1 MSTLQLR
8 IESPQREPFRY
19 RCSEASVVLGR
30 SSKADLV
37 VADPY
42 ISRLQARLFRED
54 GRWFIEDLGSRNPT
68 LLNGRP
74 LEGATLLGPGDVLQ
88 ISETRVS
95 VEPGEVWNETPAE
108 IEGTLYR
115 PASDLVT
122 GQDSGALSPEAAMR
136 RQSER
141 LRLVHEVHRAL
152 AGSMSLEDLLE
163 LILDRAFAE
172 LRPEEGAIFL
182 KDPAGELRRAASRR
196 LQGAGGDFLYSRK
209 LATEVTEKGLAA
221 LVLDAYTDERFAM
234 SDSIVS
240 AGVRSIIAAPLLD
253 PEGCLG
259 MIVLN
264 SRVHQR
270 RFGDE
275 DVELLATL
283 GSVAAMRIKH
293 LALLEEAAQ
302 RRLLEKELALARQIQ
317 VGLLPSRLPDIP
329 GYSLFASNTASRAV
343 SGDFYQVQER
353 ADGRECVLMVAD
365 VSGKGMAASLLTASL
380 EALAT
385 GPIEVGQP
393 PEEICEKVSRRLH
406 ARTAP
411 ERYAT
416 GFLAVLTPA
425 SGRLV
430 YTNAGHNPAILV
442 SRSGEVELLTATGLP
457 LGVLPSVAY
466 EQRDLTLAPGQL
478 LLVYT
483 DGITEAASPS
493 GEEYGLERLTALCQ
507 RLVDEP
513 LSLLSAAIE
522 QDLETFVKGEPFA
535 DDRTLL
541 ILRRE

>member
-1 MSTLQLR
+1 MSTLHLR

-42 ISRLQARLFRED
+42 ISRLQARLFREN

-74 LEGATLLGPGDVLQ
+74 LEGATLLAPGDVLQ

-95 VEPGEVWNETPAE
+95 VEPGEVWSEAPAE

-115 PASDLVT
+115 PASALVT
-122 GQDSGALSPEAAMR
+122 GQDAAALSPEAALR

-141 LRLVHEVHRAL
+141 LRLVHDVHRAL
-152 AGSMSLEDLLE
+152 AGSLSLEELLE

-196 LQGAGGDFLYSRK
+196 LQGTGGDFLYSRK

-221 LVLDAYTDERFAM
+221 LVLDAHTDERFAM

-270 RFGDE
+270 RFGEE

-293 LALLEEAAQ
+293 LALAEEAAQ

-329 GYSLFASNTASRAV
+329 GYALFASNTASRAV
-343 SGDFYQVQER
+343 SGDFYQVQQR

-442 SRSGEVELLTATGLP
+442 DRAGEAELLTATGVP
-457 LGVLPSVAY
+457 LGVLPCVAY
-466 EQRDLTLAPGQL
+466 ERRELTLAPGQL

-493 GEEYGLERLTALCQ
+493 GEEYGLERLVALCQ

-513 LSLLSAAIE
+513 LSLLAAAIE

>member
-1 MSTLQLR
+1 M
-8 IESPQREPFRY
+8 
-19 RCSEASVVLGR
+19 
-30 SSKADLV
+30 
-37 VADPY
+37 
-42 ISRLQARLFRED
+42 
-54 GRWFIEDLGSRNPT
+54 
-68 LLNGRP
+68 
-74 LEGATLLGPGDVLQ
+74 LQ

-95 VEPGEVWNETPAE
+95 VEPGEIWSETPAE

-115 PASDLVT
+115 PASALVT
-122 GQDSGALSPEAAMR
+122 GQDSGALSPEAALR

-141 LRLVHEVHRAL
+141 LRLVHDVHRAL
-152 AGSMSLEDLLE
+152 AGSLSLEEVLE

-196 LQGAGGDFLYSRK
+196 LQGATGDFLYSRK

-221 LVLDAYTDERFAM
+221 LVMDAHTDERFAT

-270 RFGDE
+270 RFGEE

-283 GSVAAMRIKH
+283 GLVAAMRIKH
-293 LALLEEAAQ
+293 LALAEEAAQ

-380 EALAT
+380 EALAA

-430 YTNAGHNPAILV
+430 YTNAGHNPAIV
-442 SRSGEVELLTATGLP
+442 VARSGDVERLSATGLP

-466 EQRDLTLAPGQL
+466 ERRELTLAPGQL
-478 LLVYT
+478 LVIYT
-483 DGITEAASPS
+483 DGITEAAGPS

-513 LSLLSAAIE
+513 LALLSAAIE
-522 QDLETFVKGEPFA
+522 QDLGTFVQGEPFA

-541 ILRRE
+541 ILRRGA